1 MTEAKRLVA
10 GGDGTVGVERTDDT
24 ARYWPAL
31 DYPDW
36 RDTAATLQLWTQIVG
51 KVRRNT
57 HGCSEARDGLQPAKG
72 TLQEGQRRHESGRV
86 SDMER
91 GQYTCNDTHVM
102 IWRSPA
108 HHVAIRPLL
117 RGSLYHPQIVQ

>member
-1 MTEAKRLVA
+1 MRAKSRYKLIQRLV
-10 GGDGTVGVERTDDT
+10 TDRLGAIGSYFPGAEIKGRSLLRSDF
-24 ARYWPAL
+24 AHAE
-31 DYPDW
+31 
-36 RDTAATLQLWTQIVG
+36 IVG

-57 HGCSEARDGLQPAKG
+57 HGRSEARDGLQPAKG

-91 GQYTCNDTHVM
+91 GQYTCYDSHVM

-108 HHVAIRPLL
+108 HHVAIHPLL
-117 RGSLYHPQIVQ
+117 RGPLYHPQIVQ